1 MGSKLPF
8 RNHYRK
14 DSFERDSRY
23 RPRSPDPKART
34 NQRKWRPNIHQS
46 HVSERRGLDRS
57 NFKGIE
63 RSSNRERHLHVPDT
77 SSRSREYPNSKQVY
91 REVSRAQNNARREE
105 TGDTPKYRSPPF
117 RGAPLRSE
125 HTTRHQDA
133 LEEILGEGRQAMV
146 QLRATQDKSPSLPL
160 PTREQI
166 TPTERVHVSMR
177 LGIPLDNPL
186 GGDTG
191 SGKSKDNA
199 DRLPAFQRL
208 GPISQPPPLMDITSG
223 ERYEQRIPSAERI
236 PATARLGP
244 VIHDNSE
251 ANTREENAER
261 LPAFQRL
268 GPISQSSPNDG
279 YHERR

>member
-1 MGSKLPF
+1 MMSSIIEYSNGEEVSVSLRYERLEKHCAKCYQLDHELKDWLEAKHRLKALKAMQETSSKSMHHSKVQRKNEECKTPNKEIFQFSASKNSEMGSKLPF

-34 NQRKWRPNIHQS
+34 NQRKWRPKIHQS

-63 RSSNRERHLHVPDT
+63 RNSNRERHLHVPDT
-77 SSRSREYPNSKQVY
+77 SSRSREYPNSKQLY

-125 HTTRHQDA
+125 HTTKHQDA

-146 QLRATQDKSPSLPL
+146 Q
-160 PTREQI
+160 
-166 TPTERVHVSMR
+166 
-177 LGIPLDNPL
+177 
-186 GGDTG
+186 
-191 SGKSKDNA
+191 
-199 DRLPAFQRL
+199 
-208 GPISQPPPLMDITSG
+208 
-223 ERYEQRIPSAERI
+223 
-236 PATARLGP
+236 
-244 VIHDNSE
+244 
-251 ANTREENAER
+251 
-261 LPAFQRL
+261 
-268 GPISQSSPNDG
+268 
-279 YHERR
+279 